1 MIKHTIKAVLS
12 AQDLTEIDAALTTLE
27 TKLGFTVG
35 LESYERLGLHGM
47 GPQNKAF
54 ADQALEGA
62 LLNQGLIPDALK
74 VEAIHADKTLCEQL
88 LPPFERIRA
97 MDSRLDDTIF
107 LLGSEYYAGARA
119 IYRALKAFGSM
130 AGIEDL
136 LAELKLR
143 FRKAKSSKE
152 SSGGAES

>member
-12 AQDLTEIDAALTTLE
+12 EQDLAEIDAALATLE
-27 TKLGFTVG
+27 TRLGFTVG
-35 LESYERLGLHGM
+35 LGSHERLALHGM
-47 GPQNKAF
+47 GPQNRAF

-62 LLNQGLIPDALK
+62 LLNQGLIPSALHL
-74 VEAIHADKTLCEQL
+74 EAIQADKTLREQL
-88 LPPFERIRA
+88 LPLYERIRA
-97 MDSRLDDTIF
+97 LHSRVDDTVF

-130 AGIEDL
+130 AGLDDL

-143 FRKAKSSKE
+143 FRKAKE
-152 SSGGAES
+152 SEES